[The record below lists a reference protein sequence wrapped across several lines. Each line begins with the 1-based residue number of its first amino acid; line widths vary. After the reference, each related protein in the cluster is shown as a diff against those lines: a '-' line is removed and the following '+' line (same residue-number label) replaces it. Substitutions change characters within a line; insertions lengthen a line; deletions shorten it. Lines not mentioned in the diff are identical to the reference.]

1 MFLREFLIQI
11 RNLLGSLNP
20 AKKMTLVS
28 LVAGT
33 IAGLIFLTT
42 WTGKQDFHPLYTQLA
57 PEDAGA
63 ILSKLKDKKIPYRIS
78 ANGSS
83 IMIPDKHIYEVR
95 MELAAQ
101 GLPQGNGVGFE
112 VFDNTKLGMTEFVQN
127 VNYQRA
133 LQGELSRTINRFAE
147 VDSSRVH
154 IVMPSNS
161 LFIEEEDHATAS
173 VVVKLRPGK
182 WLSADQ
188 IQGIVHLV
196 SSSVSRLK
204 LENVTVVDNSGKLL
218 AGFQDRSGISRLSSD
233 QIDYREKIERSL
245 ETRVRTMLEKAL
257 GMDNAIVR
265 VSCKLDFTRQ
275 EMTEERYYPDN
286 KVVRSEQFFNEIS
299 GGSEAVPMGVPGV
312 KSNINKKDR
321 APTANNRSDFQKQ
334 DRTVNYEIGKM
345 TSHTLQPVGK
355 ISRISVAVIV
365 DGTYQQLKTDSG
377 GVERKYIPRP
387 SDEMQKLENIVK
399 SAVNFDSQRGD
410 KVDVVNIPFETDKA
424 MPITTEKPAEGWIVK
439 IKEFR
444 GSLKYTFLVVFL
456 VFSFL
461 FVVRPLINW
470 LTSTSL
476 GDVEIIKQL
485 PKTVGEIERE
495 YGARESAMPHT
506 AQVTDLI
513 TSDKELSM
521 GVMQDWLQE
530 KE

>member
-11 RNLLGSLNP
+11 RNLLSSLNP
-20 AKKMTLVS
+20 AKKITLVS

-63 ILSKLKDKKIPYRIS
+63 ILSQLKDKKVPYRIS

-83 IMIPDKHIYEVR
+83 ILIPAKHVYEVR

-161 LFIEEEDHATAS
+161 LFIEEEEHATAS
-173 VVVKLRPGK
+173 VVLKLRPGK
-182 WLSADQ
+182 WLSTDQ

-204 LENVTVVDNSGKLL
+204 PENVTIVDNSGKLL
-218 AGFQDRSGISRLSSD
+218 AGLQDRAGMSRLSSD
-233 QIDYREKIERSL
+233 QLDYRQKIEKSL

-275 EMTEERYYPDN
+275 EMTEERYYSDN
-286 KVVRSEQFFNEIS
+286 RVVRSEQIFNETS
-299 GGSEAVPMGVPGV
+299 GGSETMPVGAAGVQA
-312 KSNINKKDR
+312 NINKKD
-321 APTANNRSDFQKQ
+321 ASSTANNRSEFQKQ

-365 DGTYQQLKTDSG
+365 DGTYQQQKNDSG

-387 SDEMQKLENIVK
+387 LDEMQKLENIVK

-410 KVDVVNIPFETDKA
+410 KVDVVNIPFETDKP
-424 MPITTEKPAEGWIVK
+424 MPVTPEKTSESWFAK
-439 IKEFR
+439 LKEFKA
-444 GSLKYTFLVVFL
+444 SLKYTFLVVFL

-470 LTSTSL
+470 LTSNSL

-495 YGARESAMPHT
+495 YSARKSAMPHT

-513 TSDKELSM
+513 TSDKEISM
-521 GVMQDWLQE
+521 GVMKEWLQD
-530 KE
+530 KD